1 MGYVVVRRHSEKS
14 RCHQNQKEDGV
25 RMRKG
30 VRYEMKRTKERRL
43 QCLEGMVV
51 TRTMRRVDVA
61 TGDGNGNGHGYGRPE
76 G

>member
-1 MGYVVVRRHSEKS
+1 
-14 RCHQNQKEDGV
+14 
-25 RMRKG
+25 MRKG